1 MRKLQLLLALLICF
15 AFNLRAQDLDS
26 LLRTLTGEEVHQ
38 LTSGT
43 FKGTLLIN
51 GPSVELPGKT
61 DLNLIISHRFG
72 AINLGFYNFF
82 GMDQASTRIGLE
94 YGLLNNLSI
103 SLGRNTWEKTYDG
116 AVKACFLRQQS
127 GKRNI
132 PVTASIQSAAY
143 LETLNWQYPERDNLL
158 VSRFSYATHLIIAR
172 KFNDKLSLQVSPV
185 YIHKNLVPTREDP
198 NNIFANGFGGRYKIS
213 RKISLNAEYYLLF
226 TSETAEDY
234 SNAMA
239 VGVDIETGGHVF
251 QLHCTNSQT
260 MFSRG
265 FITETT
271 GNWLDGEIFFGF
283 NICRVFSTGQNRK
296 NVY

>member
-1 MRKLQLLLALLICF
+1 MRKKTVLITVLILF
-15 AFNLRAQDLDS
+15 AFNLKAQDLDS
-26 LLRTLTGEEVHQ
+26 LLLSISANEIQ
-38 LTSGT
+38 NFASGT

-61 DLNLIISHRFG
+61 DLNFIISHRFG
-72 AINLGFYNFF
+72 ALNLGFYNFF

-94 YGLLNNLSI
+94 YGLLNNLSL
-103 SLGRNTWEKTYDG
+103 SMGRNTWEKTYDG
-116 AVKACFLRQQS
+116 AVKACILRQQT

-132 PVTASIQSAAY
+132 PVTASIQSSVY
-143 LETLNWQYPERDNLL
+143 LETLNWQYPDRENLL

-172 KFNDKLSLQVSPV
+172 KFNDKLSLQISPV

-213 RKISLNAEYYLLF
+213 RKISLNAEYYLLLS
-226 TSETAEDY
+226 SETAEDF

-271 GNWLDGEIFFGF
+271 GNWLEGEIFFGF
-283 NICRVFSTGQNRK
+283 NICRVFSTGKTRK
-296 NVY
+296 NIY